1 MIRNLQKL
9 TNLKVIKSNSL
20 PILGTLLFLSG
31 TYLSAQYKID
41 PRFEHLIKERKSTT
55 SLKKTKNNLT
65 NDETLAITSLIS
77 PDGTIKEY
85 YHAIIYTK
93 KPEEL
98 KKEGYIIQSI
108 SKDFVTALLTED
120 DLLTLKDNQN
130 VSTVN
135 LPKIDYLNNQSN
147 VIESGATLLQNG
159 VLNGTNYTGK
169 DILVGIYDTG
179 IDFTHPDF
187 IDPITKQ
194 SRILSIWD
202 QTLTPIAGENSPNLY
217 ETANR
222 GVEYTQAHIND
233 EIDGTP
239 TGYIREKDGHGH
251 GTHVAGTAAGNGSA
265 LEGATHKGMA
275 PEATLVIVK
284 GGNDGFPTTNTI
296 EALDYFKKVADEQGK
311 PIVVNMSIGGQ
322 ASPHDGKSAHEI
334 KVNDFTT
341 SGPGRVVVISA
352 GNEGSGNIH
361 QRINLDSNEKKSIKI
376 QIGKNKI
383 NSTSSLFSFLAFTK
397 GDKNTSAINVKLT
410 APTGDIF
417 TQNAGSRGTY
427 YLKNQI
433 EDDYQ
438 ALTIYNYV
446 DSDSGKRFIQLVAQR
461 LDLTDTEGIYD
472 LEIENVS
479 NNNITLDGWL
489 YATNYNLAD
498 IYFPEGDNNYTI
510 GSPGTADEAITVANY
525 VGNVAFAVNSDIPDN
540 NGTYSGNTQT
550 ETLNSSSS
558 KGPRADEVRK
568 PDIAAG
574 GTFVISAKT
583 KDNTDPYIIDGKY
596 YSQMTGTSMSSP
608 AVAGATALLLQA
620 NKQLTAKDVKQRLIE
635 NVNKDN
641 FTTDNYTNEFGY
653 GKLNIYKAVSAE
665 VNKLNNNTSCPI
677 SVNYTLANDVLAYK
691 WGFST
696 ATNPVNNGTNNVNYS
711 TSHVG
716 VKLIATAT
724 GKLGNITFLLGNYN
738 SNTTET
744 IPLIIDIRKVNNE
757 GKPGDLIATKT
768 IKNVK
773 TLEQSGWNNL
783 NFADEN
789 INVVSGQELFVV
801 LKTTNTNLVLG
812 SDNINVSQKTYLSR
826 DNGTTFTVNNQYN
839 AKVRAL
845 VYENLPAVKQLATT
859 SKEATQSVE
868 LGYNHFINGCELI
881 TRVESNGVIPI
892 SGNTTAKVWI
902 DSEAKNF
909 VQRRIEINASNNNS
923 TSTGKVTLYY
933 TQNDFDIYNKNS
945 TVKLPTSPT
954 DDTNKDNLIIYYY
967 AGKSKDNTGLSS
979 SYENTPIST
988 KLEASNVIWND
999 TYKYWEITVDAV
1011 GFGGY
1016 LLSTDSTLSNI
1027 DNTLNQLTVYPN
1039 PVINDLSINLPSN
1052 INNAQINII
1061 NITGQTVLKTD
1072 VKQNYNKINLS
1083 NLPKGVYIIEI
1094 KTTSG
1099 TLTKKIIKN

>member
-41 PRFEHLIKERKSTT
+41 PRFENLLKERKNNV
-55 SLKKTKNNLT
+55 LKKTSNSLT
-65 NDETLAITSLIS
+65 NDEVLPITSLIS
-77 PDGTIKEY
+77 PNGTVKEY
-85 YHAIIYTK
+85 YQAIIYTK
-93 KPEEL
+93 DPEQL
-98 KKEGYIIQSI
+98 KKDGYLVQSV
-108 SKDFVTALLTED
+108 SEDFVTALLSEND
-120 DLLTLKDNQN
+120 FNRLRDNQYI
-130 VSTVN
+130 STVKY
-135 LPKIDYLNNQSN
+135 PQIDYLNNQSN

-284 GGNDGFPTTNTI
+284 GGDGGFPTTNTI

-341 SGPGRVVVISA
+341 SGSGRVVVISA
-352 GNEGSGNIH
+352 GNEGSENIH
-361 QRINLDSNEKKSIKI
+361 QRINLAPNEKKSIQI
-376 QIGKNKI
+376 QIGEN
-383 NSTSSLFSFLAFTK
+383 NLDYTSSLFSFLAFTK

-410 APTGDIF
+410 APTGDVF
-417 TQNAGSRGTY
+417 TQNAGSGGTY
-427 YLKNQI
+427 YLKNKTGD
-433 EDDYQ
+433 EYQ
-438 ALTIYNYV
+438 ELNIYNYV
-446 DSDSGKRFIQLVAQR
+446 DSSSGKRFIQLVAQR